1 MRLRSGKKINE
12 PKEEADAD
20 NGVCTTFTY
29 MVILFATLKGAH
41 MMISHALYG
50 SLV

>member
-12 PKEEADAD
+12 KENEDTTVD
-20 NGVCTTFTY
+20 NGVCVTFTY
-29 MVILFATLKGAH
+29 MIILFATLKGAH

-50 SLV
+50 L

>member
-12 PKEEADAD
+12 KEETPSD
-20 NGVCTTFTY
+20 NGVCVTFTY
-29 MVILFATLKGAH
+29 MIILFATLKGAH

-50 SLV
+50 L